1 MNYLHSKLFILTLV
15 FTSFWLS
22 LNAQVVPIS
31 GDYVHKVIN
40 STENTDYTKSLILLH
55 EIFDVAML
63 PDNYLIGTIAARRG
77 STSAGNRLNV
87 ANINSSSS
95 YNATYAN
102 LISNDEADY
111 LWKLK
116 TCRYNGKKYLALE
129 VPYLA
134 AYHQNGFQFVGWV
147 KSSGVSLEFVTY
159 EKNGVAQNASVLKEI
174 SDFVP
179 NRKITNQVSRFNVLG
194 KMGVGTDDPQA
205 DLAVNGDILAKQIKI
220 KTDIAIPDYVFEP
233 EYDLKNL
240 AEIESY
246 VKANKHLP
254 EVPSAKE
261 IGRDG
266 LDLGE
271 MNLLL
276 LKKIEELTLYAIE
289 QNNEIKKQYNKSA
302 QQEKVLQRQKEE
314 IERIRKLS
322 GLMEQR
328 IKQLEHKN

>member
-1 MNYLHSKLFILTLV
+1 MGIK
-15 FTSFWLS
+15 
-22 LNAQVVPIS
+22 AQVTPLS
-31 GDYVHKVIN
+31 GDYVHKIIN
-40 STENTDYTKSLILLH
+40 SAENTDFTKSLILLH

-87 ANINSSSS
+87 ANINSSSA

-129 VPYLA
+129 IPYLA

-159 EKNGVAQNASVLKEI
+159 EKNGVAQNTTILKEI
-174 SDFVP
+174 ADFVP
-179 NRKITNQVSRFNVLG
+179 NRKISNHVSRFNVLG
-194 KMGVGTDDPQA
+194 KVGIGTDDPQA

-220 KTDIAIPDYVFEP
+220 KTDITIPDYVFEP
-233 EYDLKNL
+233 TYSLSTLEEVEQFIK
-240 AEIESY
+240 
-246 VKANKHLP
+246 KHKHLP
-254 EVPSAKE
+254 EIPSAKDIE
-261 IGRDG
+261 REG
-266 LDLGE
+266 LNVAE

-276 LKKIEELTLYAIE
+276 LKKIEEMTLQMI
-289 QNNEIKKQYNKSA
+289 QMN
-302 QQEKVLQRQKEE
+302 KVL
-314 IERIRKLS
+314 
-322 GLMEQR
+322 
-328 IKQLEHKN
+328 IKQASEINQLKGDN